1 VNAHIQACPSRAE
14 DPADSGTQG
23 LAVGT
28 GEVTGG
34 GEARV
39 RGIPASASG
48 SHASKAAQR
57 IAFRAFTDDE
67 LAHAS
72 ATNWQK
78 ARKFQGLAT
87 LADREIK
94 HRKRKL
100 KRGMP

>member
-1 VNAHIQACPSRAE
+1 MNAHLQTCSSRTE

-23 LAVGT
+23 LAIGT
-28 GEVTGG
+28 REVTGG
-34 GEARV
+34 GETRV
-39 RGIPASASG
+39 RSVPPSAGG